1 MIIMHRWYLSCTWTC
16 DSHSG
21 PKAADHSINNVHTGG
36 SFTLIQHMLMNYNVL
51 SYLSQLL
58 PFLMLQRNL
67 SLNNELLTCAEA
79 GGGGCVYCMS
89 TDSWQ
94 HGLTLRTDTHQL
106 HWPSEDDDRH
116 TCYGTDLG
124 GLLRACRSYKT
135 HTFAIFR
142 SWPMLNLSNEIIIH
156 NSNPWEVI
164 HSRNYSMHLS
174 LKTP

>member
-1 MIIMHRWYLSCTWTC
+1 MIIMDRWYLSCTWTC

-79 GGGGCVYCMS
+79 GGGGRVLYIHRQLTTRFNSQNWHTPVTLTIRGRWSSYLLWDRFSWFIESMS
-89 TDSWQ
+89 
-94 HGLTLRTDTHQL
+94 
-106 HWPSEDDDRH
+106 
-116 TCYGTDLG
+116 
-124 GLLRACRSYKT
+124 
-135 HTFAIFR
+135 
-142 SWPMLNLSNEIIIH
+142 LSNTLLLFLGVAWC
-156 NSNPWEVI
+156 SVCP
-164 HSRNYSMHLS
+164 M
-174 LKTP
+174 K